1 MQAKPD
7 LSAFDNLLSMPS
19 SNKPRPMGAAM
30 SQAQQPPPQPMGM
43 MSMARPQQQS
53 PMMAP
58 TAASSVKPLSQNDI
72 NDLLG

>member
-1 MQAKPD
+1 
-7 LSAFDNLLSMPS
+7 
-19 SNKPRPMGAAM
+19 M
-30 SQAQQPPPQPMGM
+30 SQAQQPPPQPMGMGM